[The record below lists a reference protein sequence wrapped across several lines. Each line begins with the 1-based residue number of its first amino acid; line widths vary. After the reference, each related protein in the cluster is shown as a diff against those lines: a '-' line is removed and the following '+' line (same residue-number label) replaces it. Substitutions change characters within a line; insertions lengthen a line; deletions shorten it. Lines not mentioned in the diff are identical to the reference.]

1 MYSDSCILYLKSYHT
16 HIQVSGLSF
25 RVIERPNHNYKLSM
39 TKTCIMCSDC
49 LLAFNLSRKVKTL
62 SLSLSSSSMSD
73 SVSLSVCCLKGE
85 YGGVMIFRRN
95 DAIFTEIKQI
105 LVLTCTNRQS
115 FTVARWNKNVLWL
128 KWFILFH
135 LVTSCLLAELYV
147 DAQLFS
153 CPVVFEL
160 YLV

>member
-1 MYSDSCILYLKSYHT
+1 M
-16 HIQVSGLSF
+16 
-25 RVIERPNHNYKLSM
+25 
-39 TKTCIMCSDC
+39 
-49 LLAFNLSRKVKTL
+49 

-73 SVSLSVCCLKGE
+73 SASLSVCCLKGE

-95 DAIFTEIKQI
+95 DAIFTEIKHI

-115 FTVARWNKNVLWL
+115 FTVARRNKNVLWL

-153 CPVVFEL
+153 CPVIYEL
-160 YLV
+160 YLVWSFYHSNPSNLSPVNLFTCRQKFQVALLVCYKEFCIF